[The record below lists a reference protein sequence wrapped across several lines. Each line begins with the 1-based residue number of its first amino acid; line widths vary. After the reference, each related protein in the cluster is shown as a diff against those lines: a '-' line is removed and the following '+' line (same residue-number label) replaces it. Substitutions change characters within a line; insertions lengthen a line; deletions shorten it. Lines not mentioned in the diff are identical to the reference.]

1 MWLQHRWVILLV
13 SFYII
18 VTLAFVVQSIPP
30 LIPRIMNEFEISHA
44 KAGLLMSFFFIP
56 GIFLAIPAGMLVDR
70 YGVRIVGSIS
80 IITIIFGSLITAMSG
95 SFKMALFGRLILGIG
110 GVILITTLP
119 TLISQWFSFKEIGKA
134 LGIYGIN
141 MPFATIISFPVAS
154 MLMLSFGWRYPLYL
168 DTGLVITSLILF
180 VFIVKIG
187 PFKEERIEGL
197 NFKKT
202 LKNLEIWKAGMIWAL
217 CFASILS
224 FTTWSPT
231 LFEKFKEMNPF
242 EASLLPSILMF
253 AAILST
259 PIYGFFSNRIGRERL
274 IMLGSFLS
282 MAVILVVIDH
292 LFGVV
297 LMSFVAI
304 LGILAFMMVPIIL
317 MMPPKILGPSLS
329 GTGYGILTI
338 CLMLGMTIAPI
349 FIGWIIDI
357 TKSSTLSF
365 MGMALFSI
373 IGAVIAFLISA

>member
-1 MWLQHRWVILLV
+1 MWLHHRWIILLV

-56 GIFLAIPAGMLVDR
+56 GIFLAIPAGMFVDR
-70 YGVRIVGSIS
+70 YGIRIVGSIS
-80 IITIIFGSLITAMSG
+80 IITIIFGSLITSISG
-95 SFKMALFGRLILGIG
+95 SFKMALFGRLVLGIG

-134 LGIYGIN
+134 LGLYGIN
-141 MPFATIISFPVAS
+141 MPFATIISFPIAS
-154 MLMLSFGWRYPLYL
+154 ILMLSFGWRYPLYL

-180 VFIVKIG
+180 VSIGKIG
-187 PFKEERIEGL
+187 PFKEDRIEAL

-224 FTTWSPT
+224 FTTWSPA
-231 LFEKFKEMNPF
+231 LFEEFKDMNPF

-274 IMLGSFLS
+274 IMLGNFSS
-282 MAVILVVIDH
+282 MAAILVVIDH

-317 MMPPKILGPSLS
+317 MMPPKILGSSLS

-349 FIGWIIDI
+349 FIGWIIDM

-373 IGAVIAFLISA
+373 IGAVIAFLIRA